1 VLTNRRERW
10 ELFDVGIG
18 IQTQPVAFS
27 IFTLSNPTTMQQPMF
42 KIAVTKTKNG
52 GEQRQD
58 QIFAP

>member
-1 VLTNRRERW
+1 
-10 ELFDVGIG
+10 
-18 IQTQPVAFS
+18 VAFS